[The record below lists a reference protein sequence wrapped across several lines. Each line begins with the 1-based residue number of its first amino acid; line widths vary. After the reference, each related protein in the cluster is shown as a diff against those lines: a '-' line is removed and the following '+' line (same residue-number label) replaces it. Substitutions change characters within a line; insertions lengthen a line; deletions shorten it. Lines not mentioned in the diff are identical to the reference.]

1 MFNNLFNLTRTKIK
15 KIHIF
20 ISTILITSTFCGTL
34 TAFAEG
40 LFQVS
45 VVIDG
50 KWHVYNTMSSTIE
63 ELFKK
68 EQIEI
73 HQKDIVDK
81 SLKTQ
86 INKDMTIYINKA
98 ENVTFVIDGK
108 EQVPFVTNQQT
119 VGLAI
124 NEFCKET
131 GKNVYLIDKGQS
143 SAANV
148 KKDVVINVSTFKEQ
162 TKTITEQIPFDTK
175 TVENPNLSYGKTV
188 VKTQGVNGVKET
200 VVKETYKNDELV
212 STEVVSEKITKQP
225 VTQVIE
231 KGTKQNVVKTDK
243 GTFTFTKKMTMKST
257 AYTAGPESTGKSPGD
272 AGYGITASGM
282 KAQKGVVAVDTKVIP
297 FGTKLYIEGYGY
309 AVAGDT
315 GSAIKGNKIDVFF
328 NDYTDAINYGVK
340 NVNVYVL
347 DEKIS

>member
-1 MFNNLFNLTRTKIK
+1 MFKNFFNLTRAKIK
-15 KIHIF
+15 KTHIF
-20 ISTILITSTFCGTL
+20 ISTLLITATFCGTI

-50 KWHVYNTMSSTIE
+50 KWHVYNTMSSTVKDFFE
-63 ELFKK
+63 K
-68 EQIEI
+68 EQISL
-73 HQKDIVDK
+73 HNKDIVDTN
-81 SLKTQ
+81 LNTP
-86 INKDMTIYINKA
+86 IDKDMVIYINKA
-98 ENVTFVIDGK
+98 ENVTFVIDNK
-108 EQVPFVTNQQT
+108 EEVPFVTNQQT

-124 NEFCKET
+124 KEFCKET
-131 GKNVYLIDKGQS
+131 GKNIYLIDKGQS
-143 SAANV
+143 SAADV
-148 KKDVVINVSTFKEQ
+148 KEDMVIKVATFIEKTKTLKEEIAFE
-162 TKTITEQIPFDTK
+162 TKTI
-175 TVENPNLSYGKTV
+175 ENPDLAYGKTV

-200 VVKETYKNDELV
+200 VVKETYKGDELI
-212 STEVVSEKITKQP
+212 STEIVSEKITKQP

-231 KGTKQNVVKTDK
+231 KGTKQNVIKTEK
-243 GTFTFTKKMTMKST
+243 GTFTFSQKMTMKST
-257 AYTAGPESTGKSPGD
+257 AYTAGPESTGKNPGD

-282 KAQKGVVAVDTKVIP
+282 KAQKGVVAVDTEVIP

-328 NDYTDAINYGVK
+328 DKYSDAIQYGVK